1 MASISSLGVGSGL
14 DLSSILDSLTAAQKA
29 TLTPISNQQSSFTA
43 KLSAYGTLKS
53 ALTTFQT
60 ANTALSKADLF
71 SATSTTSSTTAF
83 SATTAGNAIAGKYTI
98 SVTHLAQAQTLT
110 TRTTRDDT
118 KTAIATSDSKLTI
131 QQGGDKDPITIDISA
146 ANSSLSGIRDA
157 INNAKAGVS
166 ASIINV
172 GNGEYRLSVTSNDTG
187 LDNAMT
193 LSVSGDDALQSFMG
207 YDASASSNGMEVSV
221 AAQNAQLTVNN
232 VAIENSSNT
241 ISDALENITLNLN
254 DVTTGNQTLTITQDT
269 SKAQTAIKDW
279 VNAYNSLIDTFSSL
293 TKYTAVDAGADSQ
306 SSSNG
311 ALLGDSTLRTIQTQ
325 LKSML
330 SNTVSSSS
338 YKTLAQIG
346 ITTDPSDGKLELD
359 ADKLTAALK
368 KDASG
373 VGALIVGDGKKTGIT
388 TTIGSN
394 LTSWLSTTGIIKA
407 ATDGVSK
414 TLNKLTKDYNAASDR
429 IDAQVARYKEQFTQ
443 LDVLMTSLNS
453 TSSYLTQ
460 QFENN
465 SNSKQAI
472 FIGRQV
478 MYAAKGTQAYAQIG
492 VESAVMSASQQQL
505 VTMLFDGV
513 LSALVRASLFMQDNN
528 QQGKGVSLSKAINI
542 IENGL
547 RVSLDEESKDELT
560 QNLIALYSYMV
571 RRLLQ
576 ANLRNDV
583 SAVEEVEALMRNIAD
598 AWKESLLSP
607 SLIQDPV

>member
-43 KLSAYGTLKS
+43 KLSAYSTLKS

-110 TRTTRDDT
+110 TSTTRDDT
-118 KTAIATSDSKLTI
+118 KTAIAASDSKLTI
-131 QQGGDKDPITIDISA
+131 QQGGNKDPITIDISA
-146 ANSSLSGIRDA
+146 ANSSLSAIRDA

-172 GNGEYRLSVTSNDTG
+172 GNSEYRLSVTSNDTG

-193 LSVSGDDALQSFMG
+193 LSVSGDDTLQSFMSYG
-207 YDASASSNGMEVSV
+207 ANSNGMEVSV
-221 AAQNAQLTVNN
+221 VAQNAQLTVNN

-269 SKAQTAIKDW
+269 AKAQSAIKDW
-279 VNAYNSLIDTFSSL
+279 VNAYNSLIDNFSSL
-293 TKYTAVDAGADSQ
+293 TKYTAVDAGSDSQ
-306 SSSNG
+306 SSGNG
-311 ALLGDSTLRTIQTQ
+311 ALPGDSTLRTIQTQ

-330 SNTVSSSS
+330 SNTVSSSN
-338 YKTLAQIG
+338 YKTLAQMG
-346 ITTDPSDGKLELD
+346 ITTDPSNGKLELD

-388 TTIGSN
+388 TTIGAN

-465 SNSKQAI
+465 SSS
-472 FIGRQV
+472 R
-478 MYAAKGTQAYAQIG
+478 
-492 VESAVMSASQQQL
+492 
-505 VTMLFDGV
+505 
-513 LSALVRASLFMQDNN
+513 
-528 QQGKGVSLSKAINI
+528 
-542 IENGL
+542 
-547 RVSLDEESKDELT
+547 
-560 QNLIALYSYMV
+560 
-571 RRLLQ
+571 
-576 ANLRNDV
+576 
-583 SAVEEVEALMRNIAD
+583 
-598 AWKESLLSP
+598 
-607 SLIQDPV
+607 

>member
-43 KLSAYGTLKS
+43 KLSAYSTLKS

-83 SATTAGNAIAGKYTI
+83 SAITAGNAIAGKYTI

-110 TRTTRDDT
+110 TSTTRDDT
-118 KTAIATSDSKLTI
+118 KTAIAASDSKLTI
-131 QQGGDKDPITIDISA
+131 QQGGNKDPITIDISA
-146 ANSSLSGIRDA
+146 ANSSLSAIRDA

-172 GNGEYRLSVTSNDTG
+172 GNSEYRLSVTSNDTG

-193 LSVSGDDALQSFMG
+193 LSVSGDDTLQSFMSYG
-207 YDASASSNGMEVSV
+207 ANSNGMEVSV
-221 AAQNAQLTVNN
+221 VAQNAQLTVNN

-269 SKAQTAIKDW
+269 AKAQSAIKDW
-279 VNAYNSLIDTFSSL
+279 VNAYNSLIDNFSSL
-293 TKYTAVDAGADSQ
+293 TKYTAVDAGSDSQ
-306 SSSNG
+306 SSGNG
-311 ALLGDSTLRTIQTQ
+311 ALPGDSTLRTIQTQ

-330 SNTVSSSS
+330 SNTVSSSN
-338 YKTLAQIG
+338 YKTLVQMG
-346 ITTDPSDGKLELD
+346 ITTDPSNGKLELD

-388 TTIGSN
+388 TTIGAN

-465 SNSKQAI
+465 SSS
-472 FIGRQV
+472 R
-478 MYAAKGTQAYAQIG
+478 
-492 VESAVMSASQQQL
+492 
-505 VTMLFDGV
+505 
-513 LSALVRASLFMQDNN
+513 
-528 QQGKGVSLSKAINI
+528 
-542 IENGL
+542 
-547 RVSLDEESKDELT
+547 
-560 QNLIALYSYMV
+560 
-571 RRLLQ
+571 
-576 ANLRNDV
+576 
-583 SAVEEVEALMRNIAD
+583 
-598 AWKESLLSP
+598 
-607 SLIQDPV
+607 

>member
-14 DLSSILDSLTAAQKA
+14 DLSSILESLTAAQKA

-131 QQGGDKDPITIDISA
+131 QQGGDKDPI
-146 ANSSLSGIRDA
+146 
-157 INNAKAGVS
+157 
-166 ASIINV
+166 
-172 GNGEYRLSVTSNDTG
+172 
-187 LDNAMT
+187 
-193 LSVSGDDALQSFMG
+193 
-207 YDASASSNGMEVSV
+207 
-221 AAQNAQLTVNN
+221 
-232 VAIENSSNT
+232 
-241 ISDALENITLNLN
+241 
-254 DVTTGNQTLTITQDT
+254 
-269 SKAQTAIKDW
+269 
-279 VNAYNSLIDTFSSL
+279 
-293 TKYTAVDAGADSQ
+293 SQ

-330 SNTVSSSS
+330 SNTVSSSN

-465 SNSKQAI
+465 SNSK
-472 FIGRQV
+472 
-478 MYAAKGTQAYAQIG
+478 
-492 VESAVMSASQQQL
+492 
-505 VTMLFDGV
+505 
-513 LSALVRASLFMQDNN
+513 
-528 QQGKGVSLSKAINI
+528 
-542 IENGL
+542 
-547 RVSLDEESKDELT
+547 
-560 QNLIALYSYMV
+560 
-571 RRLLQ
+571 
-576 ANLRNDV
+576 
-583 SAVEEVEALMRNIAD
+583 
-598 AWKESLLSP
+598 
-607 SLIQDPV
+607 

>member
-241 ISDALENITLNLN
+241 ISDALENIILNLN

-359 ADKLTAALK
+359 AIAALK

-407 ATDGVSK
+407 ATDGISK

-465 SNSKQAI
+465 SNSK
-472 FIGRQV
+472 
-478 MYAAKGTQAYAQIG
+478 
-492 VESAVMSASQQQL
+492 
-505 VTMLFDGV
+505 
-513 LSALVRASLFMQDNN
+513 
-528 QQGKGVSLSKAINI
+528 
-542 IENGL
+542 
-547 RVSLDEESKDELT
+547 
-560 QNLIALYSYMV
+560 
-571 RRLLQ
+571 
-576 ANLRNDV
+576 
-583 SAVEEVEALMRNIAD
+583 
-598 AWKESLLSP
+598 
-607 SLIQDPV
+607 

>member
-110 TRTTRDDT
+110 TSTTRDDT
-118 KTAIATSDSKLTI
+118 KTAIAASDSKLTI
-131 QQGGDKDPITIDISA
+131 QQGGNKDPITIDISA
-146 ANSSLSGIRDA
+146 ANSSLSAIRDA

-172 GNGEYRLSVTSNDTG
+172 GNSEYRLSVTSNDTG
-187 LDNAMT
+187 IDNAMT
-193 LSVSGDDALQSFMG
+193 LSVSGDDALQSFMSYG
-207 YDASASSNGMEVSV
+207 ASSNGMEVSV
-221 AAQNAQLTVNN
+221 VAQNAQLTVNN

-269 SKAQTAIKDW
+269 AKAQSAIKDW
-279 VNAYNSLIDTFSSL
+279 VNAYNSLIDNFSSL
-293 TKYTAVDAGADSQ
+293 TKYTAVDAGSDSQ
-306 SSSNG
+306 SSDNG
-311 ALLGDSTLRTIQTQ
+311 ALPGDSTLRTIQTQ

-330 SNTVSSSS
+330 SNTVSSSN
-338 YKTLAQIG
+338 YKTLAQMG
-346 ITTDPSDGKLELD
+346 ITTDPSNGKLELD

-388 TTIGSN
+388 TTIGVN

-465 SNSKQAI
+465 SSS
-472 FIGRQV
+472 R
-478 MYAAKGTQAYAQIG
+478 
-492 VESAVMSASQQQL
+492 
-505 VTMLFDGV
+505 
-513 LSALVRASLFMQDNN
+513 
-528 QQGKGVSLSKAINI
+528 
-542 IENGL
+542 
-547 RVSLDEESKDELT
+547 
-560 QNLIALYSYMV
+560 
-571 RRLLQ
+571 
-576 ANLRNDV
+576 
-583 SAVEEVEALMRNIAD
+583 
-598 AWKESLLSP
+598 
-607 SLIQDPV
+607 

>member
-1 MASISSLGVGSGL
+1 MASISTLGVGSGL
-14 DLSSILDSLTAAQKA
+14 DLSSILDSLEAAEKS
-29 TLTPISNQQSSFTA
+29 TLTPISKQQSSYTA

-53 ALTTFQT
+53 ALESFQT
-60 ANTALSKADLF
+60 ANTALNKADLF
-71 SATSTTSSTTAF
+71 TATSTTSSSSAF
-83 SATTAGNAIAGKYTI
+83 SATTTGSAIAGKYTI
-98 SVTHLAQAQTLT
+98 SVSQLAQAQTLT
-110 TRTTRDDT
+110 TKNSQKDS
-118 KTAIATSDSKLTI
+118 KAAIATSDSVLTI
-131 QQGGDKDPITIDISA
+131 QQGGGKDPVTIDISA
-146 ANSSLSGIRDA
+146 GNSSLSGIRDA

-172 GNGEYRLSVTSNDTG
+172 GNGEYRLSITANDTG
-187 LDNAMT
+187 SNNAMK
-193 LSVSGDDALQSFMG
+193 LSVSGDSALESFMG
-207 YDASASSNGMEVSV
+207 YNGTPGDSSNGMIESV
-221 AAQNAQLTVNN
+221 TAQNAKLTVNN
-232 VAIENSSNT
+232 VEIENSSNT
-241 ISDALENITLNLN
+241 ISDSLEDITLNLN
-254 DVTTGNQTLTITQDT
+254 DVTTGNQTLTISKDT
-269 SKAQTAIKDW
+269 SKAENAVKAW
-279 VNAYNSLIDTFSSL
+279 VDAYNTLQDTFSSL

-330 SNTVSSSS
+330 SNTVSSSN

-465 SNSKQAI
+465 SNSK
-472 FIGRQV
+472 
-478 MYAAKGTQAYAQIG
+478 
-492 VESAVMSASQQQL
+492 
-505 VTMLFDGV
+505 
-513 LSALVRASLFMQDNN
+513 
-528 QQGKGVSLSKAINI
+528 
-542 IENGL
+542 
-547 RVSLDEESKDELT
+547 
-560 QNLIALYSYMV
+560 
-571 RRLLQ
+571 
-576 ANLRNDV
+576 
-583 SAVEEVEALMRNIAD
+583 
-598 AWKESLLSP
+598 
-607 SLIQDPV
+607 